1 MKFLLFTLL
10 SALVVVFLNIVAP
23 YWMVMI
29 AVTALAALIRPTVW
43 GGFLGGGLGMGL
55 VWLGQTLYIS
65 AVTSSSL
72 PDKMGALMGLGSGLS
87 LMLLTAVLGFIL
99 GGCSGLLGVKFRNLI
114 QKKPTDVY
122 LG

>member
-23 YWMVMI
+23 YWAVMI
-29 AVTALAALIRPTVW
+29 ALTVLAGIIRPSTW
-43 GGFLGGGLGMGL
+43 GGFFGGGLGMGL
-55 VWLGQTLYIS
+55 VWLGQTVYIS
-65 AVTSSSL
+65 AVTSSTL
-72 PDKMGALMGLGSGLS
+72 PDKMGALMGLGSGLN

-99 GGCSGLLGVKFRNLI
+99 GGFSGLLGVMVRNLV
-114 QKKPTDVY
+114 QKKRTDVY

>member
-23 YWMVMI
+23 YWVVMI
-29 AVTALAALIRPTVW
+29 AVTALAALIRPNVW

-65 AVTSSSL
+65 AVTSSTL

-99 GGCSGLLGVKFRNLI
+99 GGSSGLLGVKFRNLI

>member
-23 YWMVMI
+23 YWVVMI

-65 AVTSSSL
+65 AVTSSTL
-72 PDKMGALMGLGSGLS
+72 PDKMGSLMGLGSGLS

-99 GGCSGLLGVKFRNLI
+99 GGCSGLLGVLFRNLI
-114 QKKPTDVY
+114 QKKATDVY

>member
-23 YWMVMI
+23 YWVVMI

-43 GGFLGGGLGMGL
+43 GGFLGGGLGLGL

-65 AVTSSSL
+65 AVTSSTL

>member
-65 AVTSSSL
+65 VVTSSTL

>member
-10 SALVVVFLNIVAP
+10 SALVVLFLNIVAP
-23 YWMVMI
+23 YWVVMI

-65 AVTSSSL
+65 AVTSSTL

-99 GGCSGLLGVKFRNLI
+99 GGCSGLLGVMFRNLI

>member
-65 AVTSSSL
+65 AVTSSTL

>member
-23 YWMVMI
+23 YWAVMI
-29 AVTALAALIRPTVW
+29 ALTVLAGIIRPSAW
-43 GGFLGGGLGMGL
+43 GGFFGGGLGMGL
-55 VWLGQTLYIS
+55 VWLGQTVYIS
-65 AVTSSSL
+65 AVTSSTL
-72 PDKMGALMGLGSGLS
+72 PDKMGALMGLGSGLN

-99 GGCSGLLGVKFRNLI
+99 GGFSGLLGVMVRNLV
-114 QKKPTDVY
+114 QKKRTDVY

>member
-23 YWMVMI
+23 YCMVMI

-65 AVTSSSL
+65 AVTSSTL

>member
-23 YWMVMI
+23 YWVVMI

-43 GGFLGGGLGMGL
+43 GGFFGGGLGMGL
-55 VWLGQTLYIS
+55 VWLGQTVYIS
-65 AVTSSSL
+65 AVTSSTL

-99 GGCSGLLGVKFRNLI
+99 GGCSGLLGVMFRNLI

-122 LG
+122 RG

>member
-43 GGFLGGGLGMGL
+43 GGFFGGGLGMGL

-99 GGCSGLLGVKFRNLI
+99 GGFSGLLGVKFRNLI

>member
-23 YWMVMI
+23 YWAVMI
-29 AVTALAALIRPTVW
+29 ALTVLAGIIRPSGW
-43 GGFLGGGLGMGL
+43 GGFFGGGLGMGL
-55 VWLGQTLYIS
+55 VWLGQTVYIS
-65 AVTSSSL
+65 ALTSSTL
-72 PDKMGALMGLGSGLS
+72 PDKMGALMGLGSGLN

-99 GGCSGLLGVKFRNLI
+99 GGFSGILGVMFRNLV
-114 QKKPTDVY
+114 QKKRRDVY

>member
-23 YWMVMI
+23 YWVVMI

-43 GGFLGGGLGMGL
+43 GGFFGGGLGMGL
-55 VWLGQTLYIS
+55 VWLGQTVYIS
-65 AVTSSSL
+65 AVTSSTL
-72 PDKMGALMGLGSGLS
+72 PDKMGALMGLGSGLN

-99 GGCSGLLGVKFRNLI
+99 GGCSGLLGVMFRNLV
-114 QKKPTDVY
+114 QKKRRDVY

>member
-23 YWMVMI
+23 YWVVMI

-55 VWLGQTLYIS
+55 VWLGQTVYIS
-65 AVTSSSL
+65 AVTSSTL
-72 PDKMGALMGLGSGLS
+72 PDKMGALMGLGSGLN

-99 GGCSGLLGVKFRNLI
+99 GGCSGLLGVMFRNLI

>member
-23 YWMVMI
+23 YWAVMI
-29 AVTALAALIRPTVW
+29 ALTVLAGIIRPSGW
-43 GGFLGGGLGMGL
+43 GGFFGGGLGMGL
-55 VWLGQTLYIS
+55 VWLGQTVYIS
-65 AVTSSSL
+65 AVTSSTL
-72 PDKMGALMGLGSGLS
+72 PDKMGALMGLGSGLN

-99 GGCSGLLGVKFRNLI
+99 GGFSGLLGVMFRNLV
-114 QKKPTDVY
+114 QKNLRDVY

>member
-65 AVTSSSL
+65 AVTSSTL

-99 GGCSGLLGVKFRNLI
+99 GGFSGLLGVMFRNLV
-114 QKKPTDVY
+114 QKKRRDVY

>member
-23 YWMVMI
+23 YWVVMI

-55 VWLGQTLYIS
+55 VWLGQTVYIS
-65 AVTSSSL
+65 AVTSSTL
-72 PDKMGALMGLGSGLS
+72 PDKMGALMGLGSGLN
-87 LMLLTAVLGFIL
+87 LMLLTAGLGFIL
-99 GGCSGLLGVKFRNLI
+99 GGCSGLLGVMFRNLV
-114 QKKPTDVY
+114 QKKRRDVY

>member
-23 YWMVMI
+23 YWVVMI

-55 VWLGQTLYIS
+55 VWLGQTMYIS
-65 AVTSSSL
+65 AVTSSTL

>member
-10 SALVVVFLNIVAP
+10 SALVVVFLNIIAP
-23 YWMVMI
+23 YWVVMI

-55 VWLGQTLYIS
+55 VWLGQTVYIS
-65 AVTSSSL
+65 AVTSSTL

>member
-65 AVTSSSL
+65 AVTSSTL

-99 GGCSGLLGVKFRNLI
+99 GGCSGLLGVMFRNLI

>member
-23 YWMVMI
+23 YWVVMT
-29 AVTALAALIRPTVW
+29 ALTALAALIRPTVW
-43 GGFLGGGLGMGL
+43 GGFFGGGLGMGL
-55 VWLGQTLYIS
+55 VWLGQTVYIS
-65 AVTSSSL
+65 AVTSSTL

-99 GGCSGLLGVKFRNLI
+99 GGCSGLLGVMFRNLV

>member
-43 GGFLGGGLGMGL
+43 GGFFGGGLGMGL

-65 AVTSSSL
+65 AVTSSTL
-72 PDKMGALMGLGSGLS
+72 PDKMGSLMGLGSGLS

>member
-23 YWMVMI
+23 YWVVMI

-43 GGFLGGGLGMGL
+43 GGFFGGGLGMGL
-55 VWLGQTLYIS
+55 VWLGQTVYIS
-65 AVTSSSL
+65 AVTSSTL

-99 GGCSGLLGVKFRNLI
+99 GGCSGLLGVMFRNLI

>member
-23 YWMVMI
+23 YWMVII

-65 AVTSSSL
+65 AVTSSTL

-99 GGCSGLLGVKFRNLI
+99 GGCSGLLGVMFRNLI

>member
-23 YWMVMI
+23 YWAVMI
-29 AVTALAALIRPTVW
+29 ALTVLAGIIRPSGW
-43 GGFLGGGLGMGL
+43 GGFFGGGLGMGL
-55 VWLGQTLYIS
+55 IWLGQTVYIS
-65 AVTSSSL
+65 AVTSSTL
-72 PDKMGALMGLGSGLS
+72 PDKMGALMGLGSGLN

-99 GGCSGLLGVKFRNLI
+99 GGFSGLLGVMSRNLV
-114 QKKPTDVY
+114 QKKRRDVY

>member
-23 YWMVMI
+23 YWVVMI
-29 AVTALAALIRPTVW
+29 ALTVLAGIIRPSGW
-43 GGFLGGGLGMGL
+43 GGFFGGGLGMGL
-55 VWLGQTLYIS
+55 VWLGQTVYIS
-65 AVTSSSL
+65 AVTSSTL
-72 PDKMGALMGLGSGLS
+72 PDKMGALMGLGSGLN

-99 GGCSGLLGVKFRNLI
+99 GGFSGLLGVMFRNLV
-114 QKKPTDVY
+114 QKNRRDVY